1 MFERTLG
8 RQVQEA
14 DAVAEPEVYTKHD
27 TTPKEIAAD
36 AFAGFLSK
44 LHDNKTDPRR
54 FAVMGY
60 AALWHMK
67 PDQFDGL
74 TQRDLAKALKVPPEN
89 FNRAVRRWAV
99 TIGYQSSAMRVRKA
113 TRAAIKSS
121 HGSSQS
127 V

>member
-8 RQVQEA
+8 RQIQEA
-14 DAVAEPEVYTKHD
+14 DAVVEPTFEREEAS
-27 TTPKEIAAD
+27 PKQIAAD

-44 LHDNKTDPRR
+44 LHGDKTDPRR

-67 PDQFDGL
+67 PDQFNGL
-74 TQRDLAKALKVPPEN
+74 TQRDLAKALNVPPEN

-99 TIGYQSSAMRVRKA
+99 TIGYQSSAMRVRRGTREAIQKA
-113 TRAAIKSS
+113 RSA
-121 HGSSQS
+121 
-127 V
+127 

>member
-1 MFERTLG
+1 MFERTIG
-8 RQVQEA
+8 REIQEG
-14 DAVAEPEVYTKHD
+14 DAITEPEIFRD
-27 TTPKEIAAD
+27 DSDSPKQIAAD

-67 PDQFDGL
+67 PDQFNGM
-74 TQRDLAKALKVPPEN
+74 TQRDLAKALNVPPEN

-99 TIGYQSSAMRVRKA
+99 TIGYQSSAMRVRQGTKDAIRRARKA
-113 TRAAIKSS
+113 
-121 HGSSQS
+121 
-127 V
+127 